1 MWLNGS
7 GKPRICVIGAGP
19 SGLTTLKNILAG
31 GLRDVVCFEE
41 SDAIGGN
48 WVFREETNRMSV
60 YEATHI
66 ISSKAL
72 SEFEDFP
79 MPHDYPDFPSHRQVL
94 AYFENYAEHFG
105 LRPYIKFKT
114 RVTQASLAA
123 DGKWLVQV
131 EGPDGPAEE
140 HFDYIMVAPG
150 HHREPSIPSYPGRF
164 TGQSLHSCAYRR
176 ADPFRGKD
184 VLVVGAGNSAC
195 DIADDISRVARRTC
209 ISMRRPSYIVPK
221 LIWGFPIDVFCT
233 FFRFLPK
240 PIVPALFRFLLRV
253 HIGAY
258 DWYGLQA
265 PTANPL
271 SMHPTLNT
279 GVLEALRHG
288 RVLPRI
294 GIDRFEGEDVHFK
307 DGRAERFDAVVFA
320 TGFRTCFPFL
330 PASVIDWESGRR
342 PPLYLKM
349 MHRSLPSIFFIG
361 LFQPLGCIWT
371 LADYQARI
379 AVAQITGKLKRPNDL
394 KARIEHEVRS
404 PHWQFDPAPRH
415 AIEVDY
421 HDFRQELL
429 RELARSND
437 KLHRRHNHLANWLP
451 NKSSIRRS
459 SI

>member
-131 EGPDGPAEE
+131 EGPDGPAGAFRLHYGCARASPRALDPFLPGTLYRPVAAFLRLSEGGS
-140 HFDYIMVAPG
+140 ISAAKTCLLSAPG
-150 HHREPSIPSYPGRF
+150 IRRV
-164 TGQSLHSCAYRR
+164 TSLTT
-176 ADPFRGKD
+176 FRG
-184 VLVVGAGNSAC
+184 LPPHMHQHAT
-195 DIADDISRVARRTC
+195 AR
-209 ISMRRPSYIVPK
+209 YIVPK
-221 LIWGFPIDVFCT
+221 LISGFPINVFLL
-233 FFRFLPK
+233 FSLFKK

-258 DWYGLQA
+258 EPGIR
-265 PTANPL
+265 TASAYSQSSKHTSKHSIPVSSKAFAAL
-271 SMHPTLNT
+271 SI
-279 GVLEALRHG
+279 
-288 RVLPRI
+288 VLPRI
-294 GIDRFEGEDVHFK
+294 R
-307 DGRAERFDAVVFA
+307 
-320 TGFRTCFPFL
+320 
-330 PASVIDWESGRR
+330 ES
-342 PPLYLKM
+342 
-349 MHRSLPSIFFIG
+349 
-361 LFQPLGCIWT
+361 T
-371 LADYQARI
+371 
-379 AVAQITGKLKRPNDL
+379 
-394 KARIEHEVRS
+394 
-404 PHWQFDPAPRH
+404 
-415 AIEVDY
+415 
-421 HDFRQELL
+421 
-429 RELARSND
+429 
-437 KLHRRHNHLANWLP
+437 
-451 NKSSIRRS
+451 IRG
-459 SI
+459 